1 MRRILPP
8 LVLLVGFSLSLTAC
22 NRDDT
27 YSRPYTWHPTHA
39 NDANIAAEVADPS
52 DLVVG
57 RGSDSVPAAM
67 VVPPITAM
75 TGSAATGG
83 GTSGTTGGLGAL
95 AAAAGSSGASK

>member
-8 LVLLVGFSLSLTAC
+8 VILLVAFSLGLTAC

-67 VVPPITAM
+67 VVPAITAM

-83 GTSGTTGGLGAL
+83 STSGATGGLGAV
-95 AAAAGSSGASK
+95 AAAGSSGASK

>member
-67 VVPPITAM
+67 VVPAITTM
-75 TGSAATGG
+75 TGSVATGG
-83 GTSGTTGGLGAL
+83 STSGTTGGLGAL
-95 AAAAGSSGASK
+95 AAAGSSGASK

>member
-8 LVLLVGFSLSLTAC
+8 MVLLVGFSFGLTAC

-52 DLVVG
+52 DLVIG
-57 RGSDSVPAAM
+57 RGSDSVPAAL
-67 VVPPITAM
+67 VVPPIAAI
-75 TGSAATGG
+75 TGSTATGG
-83 GTSGTTGGLGAL
+83 SSSGATGGLGAL
-95 AAAAGSSGASK
+95 AATGSSGASK

>member
-8 LVLLVGFSLSLTAC
+8 MVLLVGFSLGLTAC

-27 YSRPYTWHPTHA
+27 SSRPYTWHPTHA
-39 NDANIAAEVADPS
+39 NQANIAAEVVDPS

-57 RGSDSVPAAM
+57 RGSDSVRASLLTPAA
-67 VVPPITAM
+67 VAT

-83 GTSGTTGGLGAL
+83 SGSSGLGAL
-95 AAAAGSSGASK
+95 AAAGSNGASK

>member
-8 LVLLVGFSLSLTAC
+8 MVLLVGFSLGLTAC

-39 NDANIAAEVADPS
+39 NQANIAAEVVDPS

-57 RGSDSVPAAM
+57 RGSDSGRASLLTPAA
-67 VVPPITAM
+67 VAT

-83 GTSGTTGGLGAL
+83 SGSSGLGAL
-95 AAAAGSSGASK
+95 AAAGSNGASK

>member
-8 LVLLVGFSLSLTAC
+8 VILLVGFSLGLTAC

-52 DLVVG
+52 DLVIG
-57 RGSDSVPAAM
+57 RGSGSVPA
-67 VVPPITAM
+67 
-75 TGSAATGG
+75 SAVLPGG
-83 GTSGTTGGLGAL
+83 GSRGAGAPKGLD
-95 AAAAGSSGASK
+95 AAAATFGAELGAAMGTGQGGKQ

>member
-8 LVLLVGFSLSLTAC
+8 MVLLVGFSLGLTAC

-39 NDANIAAEVADPS
+39 NQANIAAEVVDPS

-67 VVPPITAM
+67 VVPAITGM
-75 TGSAATGG
+75 TASAATGG
-83 GTSGTTGGLGAL
+83 SASGTTGGLGAL
-95 AAAAGSSGASK
+95 AAAGSSGASK